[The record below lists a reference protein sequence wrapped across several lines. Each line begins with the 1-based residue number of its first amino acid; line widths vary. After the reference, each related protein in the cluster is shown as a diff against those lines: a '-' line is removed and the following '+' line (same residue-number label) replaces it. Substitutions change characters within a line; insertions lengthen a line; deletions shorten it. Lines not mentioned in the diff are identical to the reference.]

1 VWSVFGRATARRVA
15 AGVAIAIGVAM
26 PLAAQVTF
34 SNDAVEEIQSLSVR
48 VDVLGSPDAG
58 RLSRLLQDVINQEL
72 TRADL
77 LFERG
82 DPRGGDCC
90 LLRLEVRLGTGT
102 GRSRF
107 GQSYS
112 SRLELGFQDRLGNV
126 PTWTVIWAGRTLSNI
141 IEPPDLTETLRFVAR
156 ELVVDFIDLYRVHF
170 PRH

>member
-1 VWSVFGRATARRVA
+1 LGFVRRSIGAAATGA
-15 AGVAIAIGVAM
+15 AILLGLAAPV
-26 PLAAQVTF
+26 AAQVTF

-48 VDVLGSPDAG
+48 VDVVGSPDAG
-58 RLSRLLQDVINQEL
+58 RLSRLLQDIITQEL

-77 LFERG
+77 LFERP

-90 LLRLEVRLGTGT
+90 LLRLEIRLGTGT
-102 GRSRF
+102 GRARF

-141 IEPPDLTETLRFVAR
+141 IEQPDVTETLRFVTR